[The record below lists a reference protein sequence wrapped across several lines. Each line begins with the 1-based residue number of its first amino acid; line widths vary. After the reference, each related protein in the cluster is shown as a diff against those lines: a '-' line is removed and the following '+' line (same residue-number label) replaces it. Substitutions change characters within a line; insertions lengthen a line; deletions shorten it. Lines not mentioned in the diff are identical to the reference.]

1 MIGIKVSKD
10 YKNQIMKYS
19 KELDMSVSE
28 FVRNA
33 VDNEISMNTL
43 GQNQSFIYQV
53 LESILTNILEQK
65 LNAINQII
73 KVINIKQEL
82 IIELLKETS
91 NSDLEETIQNFMT
104 SYTSE
109 FQLTTS

>member
-1 MIGIKVSKD
+1 
-10 YKNQIMKYS
+10 MKYS

>member
-1 MIGIKVSKD
+1 
-10 YKNQIMKYS
+10 
-19 KELDMSVSE
+19 MSISE
-28 FVRNA
+28 FIRNA
-33 VDNEISMNTL
+33 VDNEISMNIL

-53 LESILTNILEQK
+53 LENILNNILDQK

-82 IIELLKETS
+82 IIEILKETS
-91 NSDLEETIQNFMT
+91 NCDLEEIIKNFMT

-109 FQLTTS
+109 LELITL